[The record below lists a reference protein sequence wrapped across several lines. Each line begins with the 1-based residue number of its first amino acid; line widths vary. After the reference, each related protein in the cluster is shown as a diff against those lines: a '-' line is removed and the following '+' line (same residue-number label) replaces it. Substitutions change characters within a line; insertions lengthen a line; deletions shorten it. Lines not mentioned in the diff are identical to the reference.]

1 MALPVGLKE
10 EVVYYSEAISMM
22 SDPSKIL
29 QGNQLAAARLIRSL
43 ENGEPE
49 GVQGLKKLYPHTG
62 NAFILG
68 LTGPPGAGKST
79 LLTHVIAEFRRR
91 NLKVGVVAVDPSSP
105 ISGGSLLGD
114 RIRMHQHTEDRGVF
128 IRSMATRGHLGGLSK
143 TARQTA
149 LVLDAMGCDVILIE
163 TVGVGQD
170 EVEVADSVHTTV
182 VVSLPGMG
190 DEIQAMKAGL
200 LEIGDIFVVNKADKP
215 GADDVID
222 QLRLMLEM
230 RNKHDN
236 EWEPLIIKT
245 VAIDGKGIGE
255 LVDAVWEHRK
265 FLKESG
271 KFDEQNV
278 DREFQFFRRLVME
291 MAADKIFNIMADLP
305 VYNDLISSLRIREV
319 DPYTAAERLIKGL
332 KCKI

>member
-1 MALPVGLKE
+1 MK
-10 EVVYYSEAISMM
+10 
-22 SDPSKIL
+22 SDSSKIL
-29 QGNQLAAARLIRSL
+29 QGNQLAAARLIRLL
-43 ENGEPE
+43 ENGEPQ

-62 NAFILG
+62 NAFIVG

-91 NLKVGVVAVDPSSP
+91 DLKVGVVAVDPSSP

-114 RIRMHQHTEDRGVF
+114 RIRMRQHTEDKGVF

-143 TARQTA
+143 TTRQTV
-149 LVLDAMGCDVILIE
+149 LVLDAMGCDVIVIE

-190 DEIQAMKAGL
+190 DEIQTMKAGL

-215 GADDVID
+215 GADDVVD

-230 RNKHDN
+230 RNKNDN

-245 VAIDGKGIGE
+245 VAIHARGITE

-271 KFDEQNV
+271 KFNQHNV

-291 MAADKIFNIMADLP
+291 MAADKIFASMEDFAACNALLDK
-305 VYNDLISSLRIREV
+305 LRERKI
-319 DPYTAAERLIKGL
+319 DPYSAAETLIKGL
-332 KCKI
+332 ECKI

>member
-1 MALPVGLKE
+1 M
-10 EVVYYSEAISMM
+10 
-22 SDPSKIL
+22 
-29 QGNQLAAARLIRSL
+29 R
-43 ENGEPE
+43 
-49 GVQGLKKLYPHTG
+49 
-62 NAFILG
+62 
-68 LTGPPGAGKST
+68 
-79 LLTHVIAEFRRR
+79 
-91 NLKVGVVAVDPSSP
+91 
-105 ISGGSLLGD
+105 
-114 RIRMHQHTEDRGVF
+114 QHTEDKGVF

-143 TARQTA
+143 TTRQTV
-149 LVLDAMGCDVILIE
+149 LVLDAMGSDVIVIE

-215 GADDVID
+215 GADDVIA

-236 EWEPLIIKT
+236 DWEPLIIKT
-245 VAIDGKGIGE
+245 VAIHAGGIIE

-271 KFDEQNV
+271 NFNRHNV
-278 DREFQFFRRLVME
+278 NREFQFFRRLVME
-291 MAADKIFNIMADLP
+291 MAADKIFASMEDFAAYGALLDK
-305 VYNDLISSLRIREV
+305 LRERKI
-319 DPYTAAERLIKGL
+319 DPYSAAEKLIKGL
-332 KCKI
+332 ECKI

>member
-1 MALPVGLKE
+1 
-10 EVVYYSEAISMM
+10 
-22 SDPSKIL
+22 
-29 QGNQLAAARLIRSL
+29 
-43 ENGEPE
+43 
-49 GVQGLKKLYPHTG
+49 
-62 NAFILG
+62 
-68 LTGPPGAGKST
+68 
-79 LLTHVIAEFRRR
+79 VIAEFRRR
-91 NLKVGVVAVDPSSP
+91 DLKVGVVAVDPSSP

-114 RIRMHQHTEDRGVF
+114 RIRMRQHTEDKGVF

-143 TARQTA
+143 TTRQTV
-149 LVLDAMGCDVILIE
+149 LVLDAMGCDVIVIE

-215 GADDVID
+215 GADDVMD

-230 RNKHDN
+230 RNKHAN
-236 EWEPLIIKT
+236 EWEPLIMKT
-245 VAIDGKGIGE
+245 VAIDGGGITE

-271 KFDEQNV
+271 KFNKHNV

-291 MAADKIFNIMADLP
+291 MAADKIFNSMDDLTA
-305 VYNDLISSLRIREV
+305 YNELLSGLKTREI
-319 DPYTAAERLIKGL
+319 DPYTAAETLIKGL
-332 KCKI
+332 ECKI

>member
-1 MALPVGLKE
+1 MK
-10 EVVYYSEAISMM
+10 
-22 SDPSKIL
+22 SDSDTIL
-29 QGNQLAAARLIRSL
+29 QGNQLAAARLIRLL

-49 GVQGLKKLYPHTG
+49 GVQCLKTLYPHTG

-91 NLKVGVVAVDPSSP
+91 GLKVGVVAVDPSSS
-105 ISGGSLLGD
+105 ISGGALLGD
-114 RIRMHQHTEDRGVF
+114 RIRMRRHAEDKGVF

-143 TARQTA
+143 TTKETVM
-149 LVLDAMGCDVILIE
+149 VLDAMGSDVIVIE

-170 EVEVADSVHTTV
+170 EVEVAEAVHTTA

-190 DEIQAMKAGL
+190 DEIQTMKAGL

-230 RNKHDN
+230 RAIHDN
-236 EWEPLIIKT
+236 DWEPLIIRT
-245 VAIDGKGIGE
+245 VAINGEGIIE
-255 LVDAVWEHRK
+255 LVDAFWAHRK

-271 KFDEQNV
+271 KFDEHNV

-291 MAADKIFNIMADLP
+291 MAADKIFA
-305 VYNDLISSLRIREV
+305 SLEDFAAYEALLDKLRERKI
-319 DPYTAAERLIKGL
+319 DPYSAADTLIKGL
-332 KCKI
+332 ECKI

>member
-1 MALPVGLKE
+1 MK
-10 EVVYYSEAISMM
+10 

-29 QGNQLAAARLIRSL
+29 QGNQLATARLIRLL
-43 ENGEPE
+43 ENGEPQ

-62 NAFILG
+62 NAFIVG

-114 RIRMHQHTEDRGVF
+114 RIRMRQHTEDKGVF

-143 TARQTA
+143 TTRQTV
-149 LVLDAMGCDVILIE
+149 LVLDAMGCDVIVIE

-190 DEIQAMKAGL
+190 DEIQTMKAGL

-230 RNKHDN
+230 RTKHDN
-236 EWEPLIIKT
+236 DWEPLIIKT
-245 VAIDGKGIGE
+245 VAINAGGITE

-271 KFDEQNV
+271 KFNKHNV

-291 MAADKIFNIMADLP
+291 MAADKIFASMEDFAACNALLDK
-305 VYNDLISSLRIREV
+305 LRERKI
-319 DPYTAAERLIKGL
+319 DPYSAAETLIKGL
-332 KCKI
+332 ECKI

>member
-1 MALPVGLKE
+1 MK
-10 EVVYYSEAISMM
+10 
-22 SDPSKIL
+22 SDPDKIL
-29 QGNQLAAARLIRSL
+29 QGNQLAAARLIRLL
-43 ENGEPE
+43 ENDEPE
-49 GVQGLKKLYPHTG
+49 GVQCLKALYPHIG

-68 LTGPPGAGKST
+68 LTGPAGAGKST

-91 NLKVGVVAVDPSSP
+91 DLKVGVVAVDPSSP
-105 ISGGSLLGD
+105 ISGGALLGD
-114 RIRMHQHTEDRGVF
+114 RIRMRQHTEDKGVF

-143 TARQTA
+143 TTKETVM
-149 LVLDAMGCDVILIE
+149 VLDAMGSDVIVIE

-170 EVEVADSVHTTV
+170 EVEVAESVHTTA

-190 DEIQAMKAGL
+190 DEIQTMKAGL

-236 EWEPLIIKT
+236 DWEPMIIKT
-245 VAIDGKGIGE
+245 VAINGEGITE
-255 LVDAVWEHRK
+255 LVDAFGAHRK

-271 KFDEQNV
+271 KFDEHNV

-291 MAADKIFNIMADLP
+291 MAADKIFNVMADLP
-305 VYNDLISSLRIREV
+305 AYKDLLSSLRTREV
-319 DPYTAAERLIKGL
+319 DPYTAAETLTKSIE
-332 KCKI
+332 CKI

>member
-1 MALPVGLKE
+1 MK
-10 EVVYYSEAISMM
+10 
-22 SDPSKIL
+22 SDLDKIL
-29 QGNQLAAARLIRSL
+29 QGNQLAAARLIRLL

-49 GVQGLKKLYPHTG
+49 GVQDLKALYPHTG

-91 NLKVGVVAVDPSSP
+91 DLKVGVVAVDPSSP
-105 ISGGSLLGD
+105 ISGGALLGD
-114 RIRMHQHTEDRGVF
+114 RIRMRQHTEDKGVF

-143 TARQTA
+143 STKETVM
-149 LVLDAMGCDVILIE
+149 VLDAMGSDVIVIE
-163 TVGVGQD
+163 TVGVGQG
-170 EVEVADSVHTTV
+170 EVEVAESVHTTA

-190 DEIQAMKAGL
+190 DEIQTMKAGL

-230 RNKHDN
+230 RTKHDN

-245 VAIDGKGIGE
+245 VAINGEGITE

-271 KFDEQNV
+271 KFDEHNV

-291 MAADKIFNIMADLP
+291 MAADKIFNVMADLP
-305 VYNDLISSLRIREV
+305 AYNDLLSNLKTREI
-319 DPYTAAERLIKGL
+319 DPYTAAETLTKSIE
-332 KCKI
+332 CKI